1 MSSNQWLRFLMFVII
16 VMNAKKYLWQ
26 KKNTNVLQNVFL
38 FFFKDNVEMNKT
50 FPCLAEN
57 ATYFSTE
64 NALTITKAKFV
75 TEYKKMSQMRKNNF
89 KKICWRS
96 PLWLFSKV
104 KIAGN
109 MFTENFT
116 NVPWKKSFSKVLL
129 SKKPTMQ
136 EKKFVVLAED
146 FPRNV
151 LFSIL
156 NVDKKLELI
165 LSI

>member
-16 VMNAKKYLWQ
+16 VMNAKKHLWQ

-64 NALTITKAKFV
+64 TALTITKAKFV

-96 PLWLFSKV
+96 SLWLFSKV

-116 NVPWKKSFSKVLL
+116 NVPWKKAFQRCYCPKNQPY
-129 SKKPTMQ
+129 KK
-136 EKKFVVLAED
+136 
-146 FPRNV
+146 
-151 LFSIL
+151 
-156 NVDKKLELI
+156 KKLLFLQKIFQEM
-165 LSI
+165 SFFRFWM

>member
-116 NVPWKKSFSKVLL
+116 NVPWKKAFQRCYCPKNPPCKKKNLLFLQKIFQEMSFFWFW
-129 SKKPTMQ
+129 M
-136 EKKFVVLAED
+136 
-146 FPRNV
+146 
-151 LFSIL
+151 
-156 NVDKKLELI
+156 
-165 LSI
+165 